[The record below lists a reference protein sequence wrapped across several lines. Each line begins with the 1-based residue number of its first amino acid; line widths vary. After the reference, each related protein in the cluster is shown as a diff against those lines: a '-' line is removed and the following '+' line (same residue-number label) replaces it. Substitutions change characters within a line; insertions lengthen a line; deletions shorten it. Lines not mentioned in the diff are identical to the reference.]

1 MSISPSSHNVHFLSV
16 DGFCFSF
23 LVLLPHNGAKIL
35 FRTKKHINRTCRW
48 YVRELSEARER
59 RLGKSSGAARG
70 KRGVSAPR
78 IGQADVCLSLTL
90 QVQNVKTVLIL
101 GEILRNSGMNISVKG
116 ECEVSVCE
124 CEHEYVC
131 WM

>member
-1 MSISPSSHNVHFLSV
+1 MHVVCERALRGQGKAARKVVWGCQGEAWGLSPK
-16 DGFCFSF
+16 D
-23 LVLLPHNGAKIL
+23 
-35 FRTKKHINRTCRW
+35 RTG
-48 YVRELSEARER
+48 R
-59 RLGKSSGAARG
+59 RLLVPNVTS
-70 KRGVSAPR
+70 P
-78 IGQADVCLSLTL
+78 
-90 QVQNVKTVLIL
+90 NVKTVLIL

>member
-1 MSISPSSHNVHFLSV
+1 MHVV
-16 DGFCFSF
+16 C
-23 LVLLPHNGAKIL
+23 
-35 FRTKKHINRTCRW
+35 
-48 YVRELSEARER
+48 ER
-59 RLGKSSGAARG
+59 ALRGQGEAARKVVWGCQG

-90 QVQNVKTVLIL
+90 KVQNVKTVLIL

-116 ECEVSVCE
+116 ECKVSVCE